1 MEIEKLVARHAG
13 WIRMKAAAFY
23 SDKADADDLAGE
35 TIFKCLNDGH
45 RFDASRSFKPWAYTI
60 MVNTYKVQYNRRKCV
75 LFTGYDETCNALSD
89 QRTDNYAV
97 MRSMLSV
104 IRDCMRRSRRI
115 ECVLLYAKGYDY
127 AEIADIMKIPVGT
140 VKSRIAAGRR
150 ILRSALLDDK
160 RQ

>member
-1 MEIEKLVARHAG
+1 MTIEDLVVRHAG

-75 LFTGYDETCNALSD
+75 LFTGYDEIGTALSD
-89 QRTDNYAV
+89 LRTDQRAIVTRMY
-97 MRSMLSV
+97 SI
-104 IRDCMRRSRRI
+104 IRDCRRKSCCM

-127 AEIADIMKIPVGT
+127 SEIAEKVGIPIGT
-140 VKSRIAAGRR
+140 VKSRISAGRKF
-150 ILRSALLDDK
+150 LQKALT
-160 RQ
+160 